1 MQKGECGFYHEEH
14 EGHER
19 RRGKRQKVEG
29 KAGKLKIVTGAGNFD
44 VVAQGVRRQQ
54 RTLRHQRILRILR
67 HLRIQRIQRYQ
78 RHQRN
83 LRHQRCKVLSGDAR
97 SRLMNVKFTTGGWGR
112 GTEVQ
117 SPRSNVQSRR
127 RPARVHPIPRR
138 AVRCA
143 ARGLCTA
150 LKRGV
155 NESGVCESCD
165 NCDSFTNLS
174 SREMRRALRRRVSLP
189 ESAVVPAQSKV
200 GIARWS
206 NPRDLQSSQDLQC
219 DFFARRRMVCKIEEN
234 EGRASGSKRVHYR
247 NFRNFC
253 TSPATCP
260 VAPNAIPCRPCA
272 PTRRTPD

>member
-1 MQKGECGFYHEEH
+1 
-14 EGHER
+14 
-19 RRGKRQKVEG
+19 
-29 KAGKLKIVTGAGNFD
+29 
-44 VVAQGVRRQQ
+44 
-54 RTLRHQRILRILR
+54 
-67 HLRIQRIQRYQ
+67 
-78 RHQRN
+78 
-83 LRHQRCKVLSGDAR
+83 
-97 SRLMNVKFTTGGWGR
+97 MNVKFTTGGWGR

-206 NPRDLQSSQDLQC
+206 NPRDLQSSQDLQREI
-219 DFFARRRMVCKIEEN
+219 FRVERNTSFRALSIRTGATPVPLPKRLAMLAGGANIGVGTVCY
-234 EGRASGSKRVHYR
+234 SM
-247 NFRNFC
+247 
-253 TSPATCP
+253 
-260 VAPNAIPCRPCA
+260 
-272 PTRRTPD
+272 